1 MFAKLFIM
9 KKRKI
14 LVISITLLILVGAV
28 ALTAFLLSLKKEP
41 LNKPDTSLLRAVK
54 ADSVSYGDMP
64 TIVEASGRLGSQHYV
79 DVISEVQGE
88 ILKGTVSLKKGESF
102 YEGDLLFRIFDEEAA
117 YSLRAAKS
125 RFLNLIANALPD
137 LQIDYPDA
145 YQKWFDFF
153 KKIDISESLPE
164 LPVIGSGQEKNFLAG
179 RNILADYYNIKSS
192 EVRLEKYQ
200 VHAPFNGSFT
210 EVYLE
215 VGSIANTGSRVARII
230 RTDKLELEVPVE
242 VEDIKWISEDSEVT
256 IFDEDR
262 KVKWSG
268 TIARK
273 ASFVNP
279 ATQSVS
285 VFIYVYPSSQN
296 PLYEGQYLTAVFK
309 GRELNNVMEIPRNA
323 VFNYDEVF
331 IIKDSLLYKERIN
344 IHKINDETIIFSGIP
359 DTVRIVTEPLVNIP
373 EKSKVKVIND

>member
-1 MFAKLFIM
+1 MN
-9 KKRKI
+9 KRKI
-14 LVISITLLILVGAV
+14 LVISITILILAGAFIFS
-28 ALTAFLLSLKKEP
+28 AYLISLKKQP
-41 LNKPDTSLLRAVK
+41 PNKPDSSQLRAVK
-54 ADSVSYGDMP
+54 ADSVSYSDIL

-88 ILKGTVSLKKGESF
+88 ILPGNVSLKKGESF
-102 YEGDLLFRIFDEEAA
+102 KEGELLFRVFDKEAA
-117 YSLRAAKS
+117 YTLRASKS

-153 KKIDISESLPE
+153 KKIDISEPLPDFPE
-164 LPVIGSGQEKNFLAG
+164 IGSDQEKTFLAG
-179 RNILADYYNIKSS
+179 RNILADYYTIKSS

-210 EVYLE
+210 DVYLE
-215 VGSIANTGSRVARII
+215 VGSIANMGSRVARII

-242 VEDIKWISEDSEVT
+242 VEDVKWISKDSEVEV
-256 IFDEDR
+256 FDEDR
-262 KVKWSG
+262 KISWRG

-273 ASFVNP
+273 AGFVDP
-279 ATQSVS
+279 TTQSIS
-285 VFIYVYPSSQN
+285 VFVYVYPTTQN

-309 GRELNNVMEIPRNA
+309 GRELKDVMAIPRNA

-331 IIKDSLLYKERIN
+331 IVRDSLLYKERIN
-344 IHKINDETIIFSGIP
+344 IRKINNESIIFNGIP
-359 DTVRIVTEPLVNIP
+359 DTVQVVTEPLVNIP